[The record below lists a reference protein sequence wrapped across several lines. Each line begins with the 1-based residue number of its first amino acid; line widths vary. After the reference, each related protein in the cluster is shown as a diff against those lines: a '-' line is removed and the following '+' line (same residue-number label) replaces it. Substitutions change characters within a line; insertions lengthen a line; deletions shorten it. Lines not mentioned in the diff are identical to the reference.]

1 MKYQCSSGGHW
12 LSYFHFPGGRQQCT
26 QGTEPSAPTSSMDC
40 GFNLEPAIKLRAPMK
55 QQRALPTSG
64 HQCPQQQKVHQV
76 YCHYQVY
83 LITAITGS
91 QGRAARHLLFKGKKA
106 AQSTPATVNTSPAAE
121 SLELN
126 NNFEN
131 AHLFLPDH
139 TMHTGTYA
147 DPIAMV
153 STASPFLRSDQPATQ
168 SKHKEI

>member
-12 LSYFHFPGGRQQCT
+12 LSYFHFPGGRQGCT

-40 GFNLEPAIKLRAPMK
+40 GFNLEPAIKPRAPMK

-76 YCHYQVY
+76 CCHYQVC

-106 AQSTPATVNTSPAAE
+106 AQGSTEHSSNCKYFTICRVIGVKQQFWKCSFIPAWPHHAHKHLRWPYCHGIHSVSIPAVW
-121 SLELN
+121 STG
-126 NNFEN
+126 
-131 AHLFLPDH
+131 H
-139 TMHTGTYA
+139 T
-147 DPIAMV
+147 
-153 STASPFLRSDQPATQ
+153 R
-168 SKHKEI
+168 